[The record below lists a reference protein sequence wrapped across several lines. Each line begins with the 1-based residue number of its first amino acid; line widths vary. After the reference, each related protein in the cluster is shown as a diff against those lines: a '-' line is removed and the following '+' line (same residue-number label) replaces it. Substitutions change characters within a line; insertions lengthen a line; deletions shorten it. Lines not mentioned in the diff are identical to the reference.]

1 MIVAAINTHALIKMV
16 YSSVLAGV
24 GVAVVFSVA
33 IVGAARSSDLRRE
46 HRTAAAAA
54 YTALAAGGLLLAVG
68 MVIYGLILVAHKS

>member
-1 MIVAAINTHALIKMV
+1 VIAAAINTHALLKMA

-33 IVGAARSSDLRRE
+33 IVGAARSSEMRRD

-54 YTALAAGGLLLAVG
+54 YTALAAAGLLLAVG
-68 MVIYGLILVAHKS
+68 MVIYGLILVTHKS